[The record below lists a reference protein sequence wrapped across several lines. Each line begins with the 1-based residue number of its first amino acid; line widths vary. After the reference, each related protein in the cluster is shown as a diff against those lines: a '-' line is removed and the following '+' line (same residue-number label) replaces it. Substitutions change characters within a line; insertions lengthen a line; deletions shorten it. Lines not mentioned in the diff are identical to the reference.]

1 MIRSVFM
8 PTSLPVQVKQVH
20 RQASSVVM
28 PRTGQTIQQA
38 IGKTVVSP
46 LLMLGMVFSGVT
58 QWVKSAV
65 AQTAVSEVSHA
76 PSMVDKYAQRVL
88 ANLLVCSEQGKLW
101 VVSNVPP
108 PPSMFAS
115 PLINTNRPV
124 MAVLAQ
130 YNSEKFCNIS
140 KNYLQNIANL
150 GGFPVEKPNQLSI
163 PLNLEGTK
171 RAFIPYVTENSEIQ
185 FKINDSLVK
194 GK

>member
-1 MIRSVFM
+1 
-8 PTSLPVQVKQVH
+8 
-20 RQASSVVM
+20 
-28 PRTGQTIQQA
+28 
-38 IGKTVVSP
+38 
-46 LLMLGMVFSGVT
+46 
-58 QWVKSAV
+58 
-65 AQTAVSEVSHA
+65 
-76 PSMVDKYAQRVL
+76 
-88 ANLLVCSEQGKLW
+88 
-101 VVSNVPP
+101 
-108 PPSMFAS
+108 
-115 PLINTNRPV
+115 